1 MSNNKILARLLA
13 LALIFSMLG
22 ALVSCG
28 KKAQEVAFELGDQKI
43 TVNMYRLWLSRVKGV
58 YSSAGDD
65 VWDEVNEEGK
75 TYNEVFTGFVCD
87 NAKTFV
93 SAMYLFD
100 ELGLE
105 LPKSEIKEIDETME
119 KILKE
124 RGDGSKSTLNS
135 YLSAYGVNYDI
146 LREVYIIEAKLDY
159 LEEYL
164 YGANG
169 QEKITDEEKD
179 VYYKE
184 NYVRVKQIFLYTS
197 NKPITDDEGN
207 FTYDEQGNV
216 ATRDFTDAEIAAQ
229 EKKAQGILDM
239 LSKGESFA
247 ALMDKYSE
255 DKANEQYPG
264 GYYFTKTSQYVTEVV
279 DLAFQLEVGGF
290 AMVRSEYG
298 IHIIL
303 REELDEGGYQAS
315 SNADFFTDFEPNLI
329 TIKLSQRLA
338 EFKDDIVVHEDV
350 ISKYNIKNAVVN
362 TSY

>member
-1 MSNNKILARLLA
+1 MRNNKFFSRVLAFA
-13 LALIFSMLG
+13 LAVAMLT

-28 KKAQEVAFELGDQKI
+28 KKKQEVAFELGEQKI
-43 TVNMYRLWLSRVKGV
+43 TANMYRLWLSRVKGV
-58 YSSAGDD
+58 YSNAGDD
-65 VWDEVNEEGK
+65 IWDEVNDDGK
-75 TYNEVFTGFVCD
+75 TYNEVFTGFVTD

-93 SAMYLFD
+93 SAMHLFS
-100 ELGLE
+100 ELELE
-105 LPKSEIKEIDETME
+105 LPKSEIKEIDDTMAALLE
-119 KILKE
+119 E

-169 QEKITDEEKD
+169 TEKITEEEKAE
-179 VYYKE
+179 YYTE
-184 NYVRVKQIFLYTS
+184 NYARIKQIFLYTS

-207 FTYDEQGNV
+207 FTYDTDGNV

-229 EKKAQGILDM
+229 EKKAEDILGM
-239 LSKGESFA
+239 LSKGENFA
-247 ALMDKYSE
+247 TLMDKYSE

-264 GYYFTKTSQYVTEVV
+264 GYYFTKSSQYVTEVV
-279 DLAFQLEVGGF
+279 DLAFELEVGKF
-290 AMVRSEYG
+290 AMVKSDYG

-303 REELDEGGYQAS
+303 REELDEGGYAAS
-315 SNADFFTDFEPNLI
+315 ANADFFTDFEPNLV
-329 TIKLSQRLA
+329 TIKLSERLS

-350 ISKYNIKNAVVN
+350 IAKYNIKNSVVN

>member
-1 MSNNKILARLLA
+1 MRNNKILARF
-13 LALIFSMLG
+13 LALILACAALFAFS
-22 ALVSCG
+22 SCG
-28 KKAQEVAFELGDQKI
+28 KKAQEVAFELGNQKI

-58 YSSAGDD
+58 YSGAGDD
-65 VWDEVNEEGK
+65 IWDEVNDDGR
-75 TYNEVFTGFVCD
+75 TYNEVFTGFVTD

-93 SAMYLFD
+93 SAMHLFD

-105 LPKSEIKEIDETME
+105 LPKSEMNEIDKTM
-119 KILKE
+119 KTLLDE

-135 YLSAYGVNYDI
+135 YLAAYGVNYDI

-169 QEKITDEEKD
+169 KEKIADEEKD
-179 VYYKE
+179 EYYKE
-184 NYVRVKQIFLYTS
+184 NYVRVKQIFLYTA

-207 FTYDEQGNV
+207 LTYDEQGNV

-229 EKKAQGILDM
+229 EKKAQGVLDM
-239 LSKGESFA
+239 LEKGEQFDS
-247 ALMDKYSE
+247 LMTKYSE

-264 GYYFTKTSQYVTEVV
+264 GYYFTKGSQYVSEVV

-290 AMVRSEYG
+290 AMVKSEYG

-303 REELDEGGYQAS
+303 REELDEGGYKS
-315 SNADFFTDFEPNLI
+315 SANADFFTDFEPNLVA
-329 TIKLSQRLA
+329 IKLGERLA
-338 EFKDDIVVHEDV
+338 EFKDDIIVHEDV
-350 ISKYNIKNAVVN
+350 ISKYNIKNSVVN
-362 TSY
+362 TAY

>member
-1 MSNNKILARLLA
+1 MRNNKFFTRFLVLVLVI
-13 LALIFSMLG
+13 SMLC

-28 KKAQEVAFELGDQKI
+28 KAEQDVAFELGDQKI

-65 VWDEVNEEGK
+65 IWDEVNDDGK
-75 TYNEVFTGFVCD
+75 TYNEVFTGFVTD

-93 SAMYLFD
+93 SAMHLFS

-119 KILKE
+119 TLLRE

-146 LREVYIIEAKLDY
+146 LRDVYIIEAKLDY

-169 QEKITDEEKD
+169 QEKITGEEKD
-179 VYYKE
+179 AYYKE

-207 FTYDEQGNV
+207 YTYDDQGNV

-247 ALMDKYSE
+247 ALMTKYSE

-279 DLAFQLEVGGF
+279 DLAFQLEIGKCS
-290 AMVRSEYG
+290 MVKSQYG

-303 REELDEGGYQAS
+303 REELDQGGYKAS
-315 SNADFFTDFEPNLI
+315 GNADFFTDFESALV
-329 TIKLSQRLA
+329 TLKLSQRLA
-338 EFKDDIVVHEDV
+338 EYEDDIVVHEDV
-350 ISKYNIKNAVVN
+350 ISKYNIKNSVVN

>member
-1 MSNNKILARLLA
+1 MRNNKILVRLLA
-13 LALIFSMLG
+13 LAL
-22 ALVSCG
+22 ALAALLALASCG
-28 KKAQEVAFELGDQKI
+28 KAKQEVAFELGDQKI

-58 YSSAGDD
+58 YSNAGDD
-65 VWDEVNEEGK
+65 IWDEVNEDGR
-75 TYNEVFTGFVCD
+75 TYNEVFTGFVTD

-93 SAMYLFD
+93 SAMHLFS

-105 LPKSEIKEIDETME
+105 LPKSEINEIDKTMKTLLE
-119 KILKE
+119 E

-169 QEKITDEEKD
+169 QEKISDEEKD
-179 VYYKE
+179 AYYKE
-184 NYVRVKQIFLYTS
+184 NYARVKQIFLYTS

-229 EKKAQGILDM
+229 EKKAQEVM
-239 LSKGESFA
+239 NKVSAGENFDT
-247 ALMDKYSE
+247 LMTKYSE

-264 GYYFTKTSQYVTEVV
+264 GYYFTKASQYVTEVV
-279 DLAFQLEVGGF
+279 DLAFQLEVGGYS
-290 AMVRSEYG
+290 MVSSQYG

-303 REELDEGGYQAS
+303 REELDEGGYAAS
-315 SNADFFTDFEPNLI
+315 ANSDFFTDFESTLV
-329 TIKLSQRLA
+329 TQKLSERLA
-338 EFKDDIVVHEDV
+338 EFADDIGVYEDV
-350 ISKYNIKNAVVN
+350 IAKYNIKNSVVN

>member
-1 MSNNKILARLLA
+1 MTKNKKIARVTALFLA
-13 LALIFSMLG
+13 LVMLF
-22 ALVSCG
+22 ALVSCA
-28 KKAQEVAFELGDQKI
+28 KKKQEVAFELGDQQI

-65 VWDEVNEEGK
+65 IWDEVNDDGK
-75 TYNEVFTGFVCD
+75 TYNEVFTGFVTD

-93 SAMYLFD
+93 SAMHLFS
-100 ELGLE
+100 ELELE
-105 LPKSEIKEIDETME
+105 LPKSEIKEIDDTMADLLE
-119 KILKE
+119 E

-135 YLSAYGVNYDI
+135 YLSVYGVNYDI

-169 QEKITDEEKD
+169 TEKITDEEKEE
-179 VYYKE
+179 YYSE
-184 NYVRVKQIFLYTS
+184 NYVRIKQIFLYTS

-207 FTYDEQGNV
+207 FTYDADGNV

-229 EKKAQGILDM
+229 EKKAEGILDM
-239 LSKGESFA
+239 LSKGEDFS

-264 GYYFTKTSQYVTEVV
+264 GYYFTKSSQYVTEVV
-279 DLAFQLEVGGF
+279 DLAFSLEVGKF
-290 AMVRSEYG
+290 AMAKSDYG

-303 REELDEGGYQAS
+303 REELDEGGYATS
-315 SNADFFTDFEPNLI
+315 ANADFFTDFEPTLI
-329 TIKLSQRLA
+329 SLKLSERLS
-338 EFKDDIVVHEDV
+338 EFKDDIIVHEDV
-350 ISKYNIKNAVVN
+350 IAKYNIKNSVVN